1 MYKEAALGAVMA
13 LGAAFLYGKSHEAFS
28 GDVGKGRNAAVCGR
42 FCRKIK
48 FYILKMR
55 ILPVSNAHNDSVAG
69 ELYKSDAV
77 RRKNKI
83 QKFPRIGGENTVI
96 LTVQGR

>member
-1 MYKEAALGAVMA
+1 MRTVLQENKI
-13 LGAAFLYGKSHEAFS
+13 LY
-28 GDVGKGRNAAVCGR
+28 
-42 FCRKIK
+42 I
-48 FYILKMR
+48 KMR